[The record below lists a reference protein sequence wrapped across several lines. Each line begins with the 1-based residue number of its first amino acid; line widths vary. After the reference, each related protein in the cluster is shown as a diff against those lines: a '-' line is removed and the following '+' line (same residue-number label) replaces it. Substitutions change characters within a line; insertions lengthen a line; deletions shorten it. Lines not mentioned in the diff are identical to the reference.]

1 MTITLI
7 YQALVAKV
15 FKCLAPVTAH
25 NTAMKWVLPAGHTP
39 GIDLEKGTWRDY
51 TTCRQLLC

>member
-1 MTITLI
+1 MTIIII

-15 FKCLAPVTAH
+15 LKCLASVNAH
-25 NTAMKWVLPAGHTP
+25 NTAVKWVLPVGHSP

-51 TTCRQLLC
+51 TTC